1 MQMTVRMAKLAAFAV
16 ALMFAVSVQAQAR
29 IKCSGSYQV
38 IRGHGQIA
46 TPYCEDQYLARVA
59 RGYGIRVSASAIR
72 QNPSRKEEVCRVVGH
87 DGRVASICH
96 NYRLDD
102 CSRFKC

>member
-1 MQMTVRMAKLAAFAV
+1 MQMIGRIPRLAAFVV
-16 ALMFAVSVQAQAR
+16 AIMIAASVQAQAG
-29 IKCSGSYQV
+29 IKCSGEYQV
-38 IRGHGQIA
+38 IRGQGQIA

-72 QNPSRKEEVCRVVGH
+72 QSPSRKEEVCRVIGH

-96 NYRLDD
+96 NYRSDD

>member
-1 MQMTVRMAKLAAFAV
+1 MQMTGRMAKLAALA
-16 ALMFAVSVQAQAR
+16 ATITLAATVQAQAR
-29 IKCSGSYQV
+29 IKCSGEYQV
-38 IRGHGQIA
+38 IRGQGQIA

-72 QNPSRKEEVCRVVGH
+72 QSPSRKEEVCRVIGH
-87 DGRVASICH
+87 DGRVANICH